1 MKTIR
6 NIIAT
11 GLAVLAISL
20 LSINSSA
27 GNTILRKKAEVNAGT
42 VTAPAQDIALF
53 PVIYFKTDRYSIDKA
68 QEGKIVDIA
77 RYMDEYPDAVLL
89 VKGWTDG
96 KGSEESNGR
105 LSQLRADEVKER
117 LVISGVGSWRI
128 IAIGMG
134 ESVIGSD
141 ADTSRRAESEVLC
154 YR

>member
-1 MKTIR
+1 M
-6 NIIAT
+6 
-11 GLAVLAISL
+11 
-20 LSINSSA
+20 SA

-53 PVIYFKTDRYSIDKA
+53 QVIYFKTDRYSIDKS

-96 KGSEESNGR
+96 KGSEESNVR
-105 LSQLRADEVKER
+105 LSQLR
-117 LVISGVGSWRI
+117 
-128 IAIGMG
+128 
-134 ESVIGSD
+134 